1 MAKKPNRPPRY
12 REDGALLCSAHTTAG
27 KPCNAPAMSGQT
39 VCHKH
44 GGAAPQAKRAAKLRL
59 LELVDP
65 AIATLAREM
74 ARAEN
79 SRDKQAAA
87 NSILDRAG
95 YGRQQQIT
103 TDDARTMLFH
113 RLMQAQQQDTE
124 PEGDTP
130 S

>member
-1 MAKKPNRPPRY
+1 M
-12 REDGALLCSAHTTAG
+12 T
-27 KPCNAPAMSGQT
+27 GQL

-44 GGAAPQAKRAAKLRL
+44 GGASPQAKRKAKLRL

-65 AIATLAREM
+65 AVATLAREM

-79 SRDKQAAA
+79 SRDRQAAA

-113 RLMQAQQQDTE
+113 RLLEAQQENNDH
-124 PEGDTP
+124 EGDTP